1 MEHNNDVKAA
11 NFSIGPWQSTL
22 FGGEVQP
29 GEPDYQSID
38 IPGRDGAD
46 KREHDRAR
54 QAKTRKK
61 AKNPWLIEAVVEQ
74 TGFHSFYLSH
84 RVQIHYHSNIWDT
97 PSYPWGYYQ
106 EAAQV
111 LFNGYVPSFR
121 ELCLL
126 LVVRISNTTGG
137 TPLPLINY
145 LTRSRRSLPTEIW

>member
-1 MEHNNDVKAA
+1 MEKNNNVETSPL
-11 NFSIGPWQSTL
+11 SIGSWQSTL
-22 FGGEVQP
+22 FDGSVQS
-29 GEPDYQSID
+29 GEPNNESANL
-38 IPGRDGAD
+38 PGGDRANQ
-46 KREHDRAR
+46 REYNRAR
-54 QAKTRKK
+54 QAKARKK

-74 TGFHSFYLSH
+74 TGFYSFYQSH
-84 RVQIHYHSNIWDT
+84 RVQVHYHSNIWDT

-137 TPLPLINY
+137 TPLPLVNY